1 MTVLIL
7 KGIKFQTRLVQ
18 YIFVYTYVCF
28 VKLWNIEGETYCQFV
43 CQYINVCS
51 SPVDSIRFDLESE
64 T

>member
-1 MTVLIL
+1 MKY
-7 KGIKFQTRLVQ
+7 KG
-18 YIFVYTYVCF
+18 
-28 VKLWNIEGETYCQFV
+28 EETYCQFV